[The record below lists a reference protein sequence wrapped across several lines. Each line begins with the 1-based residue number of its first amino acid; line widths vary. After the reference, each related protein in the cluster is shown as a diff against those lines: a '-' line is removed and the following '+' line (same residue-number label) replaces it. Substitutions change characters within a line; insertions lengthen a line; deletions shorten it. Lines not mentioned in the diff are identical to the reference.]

1 MIRII
6 IILFLLT
13 SSPVLADCKY
23 YAEADV
29 INGEIVDKKEHYT
42 CNEEEEDNFFVMFL
56 TDPKYET
63 SFITLVAI
71 LLENL

>member
-13 SSPVLADCKY
+13 NPVLANCKY

-42 CNEEEEDNFFVMFL
+42 CNEEEEDNFFVKFL